1 MKKYVQLTKEE
12 RIKIETLLKE
22 KRSNRYIASFLRRS
36 PSTVGK
42 EISNGSGKD
51 SYNSTY
57 AQSVYLERR
66 KQSKRTSLKV
76 IRIFGIEPY
85 VLKKLKN
92 GWSPERISG
101 YLRRNNVLISTK
113 AIYKYIYKT
122 NKERYLFWHKYTK
135 KTSFKNQHSFTG
147 DNRKYIDKRPYIQT
161 HGHFEMDFIVSGKSK
176 TSLLILVDKVTR
188 KVYISKLKDKKRDTI
203 NKVLLKR
210 LSSPK
215 SITTD
220 NDVVFQH
227 WRQIESLLNTK
238 VYFTRPYHS
247 YEKGLIEN
255 TNRWIRAFLP
265 KHTDFNTISI
275 QKIAYIERYLNTIP
289 RKILNFKSSNELEE
303 ELQVSRF
310 KG

>member
-122 NKERYLFWHKYTK
+122 NKERYW
-135 KTSFKNQHSFTG
+135 
-147 DNRKYIDKRPYIQT
+147 
-161 HGHFEMDFIVSGKSK
+161 
-176 TSLLILVDKVTR
+176 
-188 KVYISKLKDKKRDTI
+188 
-203 NKVLLKR
+203 
-210 LSSPK
+210 
-215 SITTD
+215 
-220 NDVVFQH
+220 
-227 WRQIESLLNTK
+227 
-238 VYFTRPYHS
+238 
-247 YEKGLIEN
+247 
-255 TNRWIRAFLP
+255 
-265 KHTDFNTISI
+265 
-275 QKIAYIERYLNTIP
+275 
-289 RKILNFKSSNELEE
+289 
-303 ELQVSRF
+303 
-310 KG
+310 